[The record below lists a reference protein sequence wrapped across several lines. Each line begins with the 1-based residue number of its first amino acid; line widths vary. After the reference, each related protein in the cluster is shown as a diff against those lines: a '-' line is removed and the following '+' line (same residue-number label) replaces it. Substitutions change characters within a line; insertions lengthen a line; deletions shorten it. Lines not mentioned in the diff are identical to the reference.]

1 TETNKGIGF
10 ELVKQLA
17 TNHPTDLIL
26 LGSRNQQRG
35 EEALA
40 QLGSS
45 LNVKVFLADASSK
58 ESIEQTKQEIQKKYV
73 GHLDVLINN
82 AGTAIRKSG
91 LKTLKDIFNTN
102 VYAVKQMND
111 AMSPLL
117 RNSGRIVNVSI
128 EAGAMSMKYCS
139 QDLETKFLN
148 PNLTGTKLEELFAP
162 LFKATE
168 EGNDPKMAGF
178 DHIKS
183 PSLEDFYLLYY
194 CASKLGVNILTRLK
208 VRDWDK
214 KYSTK
219 NATISAV
226 CPGFCATDLNSKAQ
240 GARSP
245 KLGADSILHGVYTEN
260 LENEQFWR
268 DGSRLPLKSEE

>member
-1 TETNKGIGF
+1 TEANKGIEF

-17 TNHPTDLIL
+17 TNHPTDLTL
-26 LGSRNQQRG
+26 LGSRDQQRG
-35 EEALA
+35 EEAPA

-45 LNVKVFLADASSK
+45 LNV
-58 ESIEQTKQEIQKKYV
+58 KKYV

-91 LKTLKDIFNTN
+91 LKALKDIFNTN
-102 VYAVKQMND
+102 VDAVKQMND

-117 RNSGRIVNVSI
+117 RNSRRIVNVSI
-128 EAGAMSMKYCS
+128 EAGAMSMEYCS

-148 PNLTGTKLEELFAP
+148 PNLTGTELEELFAP
-162 LFKATE
+162 LFKAVE

-178 DHIKS
+178 DHIKF
-183 PSLEDFYLLYY
+183 PALEDFYLLYY
-194 CASKLGVNILTRLK
+194 CASKLGVNILTRLEA
-208 VRDWDK
+208 RDWDK

-226 CPGFCATDLNSKAQ
+226 CSGFCATDLNSKAQ

-268 DGSRLPLKSEE
+268 NGSRLPLKSEE